1 MYGGGME
8 AHRSHVSR
16 VLITTRHLIDNYH
29 IPTLDWAPTRCEYD
43 GVTPAAAPLGQVCIL
58 SKGAGAGR
66 WAHNSTAQKSYNLIT
81 ICMHGLKNYT
91 CIISQIFLI

>member
-66 WAHNSTAQKSYNLIT
+66 WAMGIQLHCSEVLQSYNL
-81 ICMHGLKNYT
+81 HAWFQKNT
-91 CIISQIFLI
+91 CF